1 MDAATEAR
9 PAKMMS
15 AIRDWSALPLDILLS
30 VFANLDA
37 IDVLMGSGLV
47 CHSWLEAAKVPD
59 LWRSVDMAN
68 HKALEKMEEHGLRAM
83 AKVAVDRSKGQ
94 LEVFLGKRFVT
105 DELLMYIGDRSASLK
120 RLSLISCDY
129 ISDRG
134 FTYLITK
141 SPQLEDLSLELCIGV
156 AGRAVYEA
164 TGKACPQL
172 KHFSLQGDILWY
184 SYDYQMHHEEAYGIK
199 AMRELRSLSLIGSNI
214 KNRELKAILDCC
226 PHLESLFLHDCDN
239 IDVVCDRDLRLKCAR
254 IKTVT
259 LLQYKLDS
267 DYKGTDTRWIVQQY
281 E

>member
-1 MDAATEAR
+1 
-9 PAKMMS
+9 MMS
-15 AIRDWSALPLDILLS
+15 AIRDWSALPLDILLL

-47 CHSWLEAAKVPD
+47 CHSWLEVAKVPD

-68 HKALEKMEEHGLRAM
+68 HKALEKIGKHGLRTM

-105 DELLMYIGDRSASLK
+105 DEILKYIGDRSASLK

-129 ISDRG
+129 VSNGG
-134 FTYLITK
+134 FIYLITK
-141 SPQLEDLSLELCIGV
+141 SPQLEDLSLELCPEVG
-156 AGRAVYEA
+156 GRHVYEV

-172 KHFSLQGDILWY
+172 KRFSLQGEHFWY
-184 SYDYQMHHEEAYGIK
+184 SFDYRAHHAEAHGIK
-199 AMRELRSLSLIGSNI
+199 AMRELRSLSLIGSNVE
-214 KNRELKAILDCC
+214 NRELKAILDCC
-226 PHLESLFLHDCDN
+226 PHLESLFLHDCYN
-239 IDVVCDRDLRLKCAR
+239 INVICDRDLRLKCAR
-254 IKTVT
+254 LKTVT

-267 DYKGTDTRWIVQQY
+267 DYKGIGTRWIVQQY

>member
-1 MDAATEAR
+1 MI
-9 PAKMMS
+9 S

-68 HKALEKMEEHGLRAM
+68 HKAVEKMEEHGLRTM
-83 AKVAVDRSKGQ
+83 VKVAVDRSKGQ

-105 DELLMYIGDRSASLK
+105 DELLKYIGDRIHLFDCQVPS
-120 RLSLISCDY
+120 
-129 ISDRG
+129 
-134 FTYLITK
+134 
-141 SPQLEDLSLELCIGV
+141 ELCIGV
-156 AGRAVYEA
+156 GGHGVYEA

-172 KHFSLQGDILWY
+172 KHFSLEGDLFWY
-184 SYDYQMHHEEAYGIK
+184 AYDYQMHHAEAYGIK

-267 DYKGTDTRWIVQQY
+267 DYKGTGTRWIVQQY